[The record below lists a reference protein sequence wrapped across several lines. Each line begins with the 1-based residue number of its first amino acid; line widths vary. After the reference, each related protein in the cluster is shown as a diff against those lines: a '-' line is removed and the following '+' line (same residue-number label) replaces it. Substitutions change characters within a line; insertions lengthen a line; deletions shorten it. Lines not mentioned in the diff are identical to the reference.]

1 MRLTPPGTPGDGLPP
16 HAPRGRRAQDMV
28 SSQMLA
34 EIQHS
39 LLTQTEA
46 IARIAG
52 GIRNNVLE
60 SATYTF
66 DASGVIQG
74 RYKVAA
80 GSMDVDN
87 LSAANPMVLV
97 PRADAG
103 GTPPSQGIGMRVIPK
118 SSYRPSIPLDS
129 HEWTLY
135 GTQGDQ
141 VSLAVY
147 TSPPKPSNT
156 LA

>member
-16 HAPRGRRAQDMV
+16 QAVRGRKAQAMV

-34 EIQHS
+34 EIQHA
-39 LLTQTEA
+39 LNTQTEQ

-52 GIRNNVLE
+52 NIRNNVLE
-60 SATYTF
+60 SGTYTF

-80 GSMDVDN
+80 GSIDVDN
-87 LSAANPMVLV
+87 LSAANAMILV
-97 PRADAG
+97 PRADSG

-118 SSYRPSIPLDS
+118 ASFRPSLPLDS
-129 HEWTLY
+129 HDWTLY
-135 GTQGDQ
+135 GTAGDQ

-147 TSPPKPSNT
+147 TSPPKTANSLT
-156 LA
+156 